1 METNLAT
8 LSLASKAQLTSQ
20 AARAIAEAAVA
31 EAERQNLRMSI
42 AVVDDGGYLLY
53 FVRMS
58 EAVAPASAEVAV
70 AKARSAAL
78 FKRATLSWEEAAKE
92 RAVIMKI
99 PNVVP
104 LGGGVPLIVDGAGVG
119 AIGVSGATSAKD
131 DEIARAGAKLIG

>member
-1 METNLAT
+1 VAGVT
-8 LSLASKAQLTSQ
+8 LASKSQLTAQ
-20 AARAIAEAAVA
+20 AARAVAEAAAA

-42 AVVDDGGYLLY
+42 AVVDDGGHLLY

-58 EAVAPASAEVAV
+58 EAIAAASAEVAI

-78 FKRATLSWEEAAKE
+78 FKRATLSWEEAAKD

-104 LGGGVPLIVDGAGVG
+104 LGGGVPLMAGGIGIG
-119 AIGVSGATSAKD
+119 AIGVSGASSTKD
-131 DEIARAGAKLIG
+131 DEIAQAGAKLIA

>member
-1 METNLAT
+1 MPA
-8 LSLASKAQLTSQ
+8 LSLGSKAQLTSE
-20 AARAIAEAAVA
+20 AARAIAEAAAA
-31 EAERQNLRMSI
+31 EAKSQNLRMSI
-42 AVVDDGGYLLY
+42 AVVDDGGYLLF

-58 EAVAPASAEVAV
+58 ETVAPASAEVAV

-78 FKRATLSWEEAAKE
+78 FKRATLSWEEAAKD

-131 DEIARAGAKLIG
+131 DEIARAGANLIG

>member
-1 METNLAT
+1 MEMTVAGVT
-8 LSLASKAQLTSQ
+8 LGSKAQLTAA
-20 AARAIAEAAVA
+20 AARAIAEAAAA

-53 FVRMS
+53 FMRMS
-58 EAVAPASAEVAV
+58 ESVAAASAEVAV

-78 FKRATLSWEEAAKE
+78 FKRATLSWEEAAKD

-104 LGGGVPLIVDGAGVG
+104 LGGGVPLMAGGVGIG
-119 AIGVSGATSAKD
+119 AIGVSGASSTKD
-131 DEIARAGAKLIG
+131 DEIAQAGAKLIA

>member
-1 METNLAT
+1 VAGVT
-8 LSLASKAQLTSQ
+8 LASKHQLTTQ
-20 AARAIAEAAVA
+20 AARAVAEAAVK

-42 AVVDDGGYLLY
+42 AIVDDGGYLLY

-58 EAVAPASAEVAV
+58 ETIAAASAEVAV

-78 FKRATLSWEEAAKE
+78 FKRATLSWEEAAKD

-104 LGGGVPLIVDGAGVG
+104 LGGGVPLIVDGVGIG
-119 AIGVSGATSAKD
+119 AIGVSGATSIKD
-131 DEIARAGAKLIG
+131 DEIAQAGAKLVA

>member
-1 METNLAT
+1 VAGLT
-8 LSLASKAQLTSQ
+8 LASKSQLTAQ
-20 AARAIAEAAVA
+20 AARAIAEAAAA

-42 AVVDDGGYLLY
+42 AVVDDGGHLLY

-58 EAVAPASAEVAV
+58 EAIAAASAEVAI

-78 FKRATLSWEEAAKE
+78 FKRATLSWEEAAKD

-104 LGGGVPLIVDGAGVG
+104 LGGGVPLIAGGIGIG
-119 AIGVSGATSAKD
+119 AIGVSGASSTKD
-131 DEIARAGAKLIG
+131 DEIAQAGAKLIS

>member
-1 METNLAT
+1 LAD
-8 LSLASKAQLTSQ
+8 LALGSKPQLTAQ
-20 AARAIAEAAVA
+20 AARAVAEAAAA

-42 AVVDDGGYLLY
+42 AVVDDGGHLLY

-58 EAVAPASAEVAV
+58 EAIAAASAEVAI

-78 FKRATLSWEEAAKE
+78 FKRATLSWEEAAKD

-104 LGGGVPLIVDGAGVG
+104 LGGGVPLMAGGVGIG
-119 AIGVSGATSAKD
+119 AIGVSGASSTKD
-131 DEIARAGAKLIG
+131 DEIAQAGAKLIT

>member
-1 METNLAT
+1 VAGLT
-8 LSLASKAQLTSQ
+8 LASKSQLTAQ
-20 AARAIAEAAVA
+20 AARAVAEAAAA

-42 AVVDDGGYLLY
+42 AVVDDGGHLLY

-58 EAVAPASAEVAV
+58 EAIAAASAEVAI

-78 FKRATLSWEEAAKE
+78 FKRPTLSWEEAAKD

-104 LGGGVPLIVDGAGVG
+104 LGGGVPLMAGGIGIG
-119 AIGVSGATSAKD
+119 AIGVSGASSTKD
-131 DEIARAGAKLIG
+131 DEIAQAGAKLIA

>member
-1 METNLAT
+1 MAGVT
-8 LSLASKAQLTSQ
+8 LASKSQLTAQ
-20 AARAIAEAAVA
+20 AARAIAEAAAA

-42 AVVDDGGYLLY
+42 AVVDDGGHLLY

-58 EAVAPASAEVAV
+58 EAIAAASAEVAI

-78 FKRATLSWEEAAKE
+78 FKRATLSWEEAAKD

-104 LGGGVPLIVDGAGVG
+104 LGGGVPLISNGVGIG
-119 AIGVSGATSAKD
+119 AIGVSGASSTKD
-131 DEIARAGAKLIG
+131 DEIAQAGANLIA

>member
-1 METNLAT
+1 VTGVT
-8 LSLASKAQLTSQ
+8 LASKPQLTTP
-20 AARAIAEAAVA
+20 AARAIAEAAAA

-58 EAVAPASAEVAV
+58 EAVAAASAEVAV

-78 FKRATLSWEEAAKE
+78 FKRATLSWEEAAKD

-104 LGGGVPLIVDGAGVG
+104 LGGGVPLLVDGVGIG
-119 AIGVSGATSAKD
+119 AIGVSGATSIKD
-131 DEIARAGAKLIG
+131 DEIARAGAKLIA